1 MHLQKRLTFG
11 FSSKKRVI
19 FLLKVLIIKMVCA
32 KIVSNYF
39 LRKIEAIMAQKL
51 DMINGGIVKKIIIFT
66 IPIMLQGILQN
77 LYNSADLI
85 IVGRFSGDIALSS
98 VGATTSIYSVML
110 ALFLGITAGVDVI
123 SSFYYGRG
131 EQSNVKKSID
141 TAVILAP
148 VLGIICAIVGF
159 FITEPLLI
167 AMKTPVEDG
176 VLAGATLY
184 LKILML
190 GVPFSLL
197 FNFCS
202 AIFRTSGETNKPFI
216 YLAISGALNVI
227 LNIVFVAGF
236 NMGVA
241 GVAIATVISQIT
253 SATLILI
260 RLLRNEGLFSFS
272 FKKINFSWR
281 IFGKMVAIG
290 LPAGIQSCAFNLS
303 NSFLQSGVNTFGKD
317 AIAGSTAVATIESL
331 LWVTLNSFVNAT
343 TTFVSQNVGAKKLDR
358 AKKSCIYSLLMTAG
372 LGIIVGV
379 TGYLCGDLLLK
390 VFIDNNEVAMEFGKQ
405 RYSITFPFYFLAG
418 IMGVLPGAIRGFGS
432 SLPPSII
439 TLIGACGIRIVWV
452 YTVFQLYPNLS
463 VLYLVH
469 PITWVIT
476 CIALTIN
483 LLIAYNKTKKR
494 ITNETIEK
502 LA

>member
-1 MHLQKRLTFG
+1 MT
-11 FSSKKRVI
+11 
-19 FLLKVLIIKMVCA
+19 
-32 KIVSNYF
+32 
-39 LRKIEAIMAQKL
+39 QKL

-110 ALFLGITAGVDVI
+110 ALFLGITAGVDVV

-131 EQSNVKKSID
+131 EQANVKKSID
-141 TAVILAP
+141 TAIILAP
-148 VLGIICAIVGF
+148 VLGIICAIIGF
-159 FITEPLLI
+159 FTTEQLLI
-167 AMKTPVEDG
+167 LMKTPEEDG

-184 LKILML
+184 LKILMI

-202 AIFRTSGETNKPFI
+202 AILRTAGETKKPFI
-216 YLAISGALNVI
+216 YLVISGALNVA
-227 LNIVFVAGF
+227 LNIVFVAVF
-236 NMGVA
+236 DMGVA
-241 GVAIATVISQIT
+241 GVAIATIISQIV
-253 SATLILI
+253 SAVLILVN
-260 RLLRNEGLFSFS
+260 LLKNKGLFSFS
-272 FKKINFSWR
+272 FKNMNFSWN

-358 AKKSCIYSLLMTAG
+358 ARKSCIYSLLMTAV

-390 VFIDNNEVAMEFGKQ
+390 IFIENNDIAMEFGRQ

-439 TLIGACGIRIVWV
+439 TMIGACGVRILWV
-452 YTVFQLYPNLS
+452 YTVFQMYPNLTI
-463 VLYLVH
+463 LYLVH

-476 CIALTIN
+476 CIALSVN
-483 LLIAYNKTKKR
+483 LLVAYNKTKKR
-494 ITNETIEK
+494 ILQEK

>member
-1 MHLQKRLTFG
+1 
-11 FSSKKRVI
+11 
-19 FLLKVLIIKMVCA
+19 
-32 KIVSNYF
+32 
-39 LRKIEAIMAQKL
+39 MAQKI
-51 DMINGGIVKKIIIFT
+51 DMINGGIVKKIIAFT

-85 IVGRFSGDIALSS
+85 VVGRFSGDVALSA
-98 VGATTSIYSVML
+98 VGATTSIYNVML
-110 ALFLGITAGVDVI
+110 ALFLGITAGVDVL
-123 SSFYYGRG
+123 SSLYYGRG
-131 EQSNVKKSID
+131 DQASVKKSID

-148 VLGIICAIVGF
+148 TLGVVCAVIGF

-184 LKILML
+184 LKILMI
-190 GVPFSLL
+190 GVPFSLT

-202 AIFRTSGETNKPFI
+202 AIFRTAGETNKPFI
-216 YLAISGALNVI
+216 YLVISGALNVV
-227 LNIVFVAGF
+227 LNLVFVAIF

-241 GVAIATVISQIT
+241 GVAIATVISQIA
-253 SATLILI
+253 SALMILI
-260 RLLRNEGLFSFS
+260 RLLRNKGIFSFN
-272 FKKINFSWR
+272 FKKIEFSWS
-281 IFGKMVAIG
+281 IFGRMVAIG
-290 LPAGIQSCAFNLS
+290 LPAGVQSCAFSLS
-303 NSFLQSGVNTFGKD
+303 NSSLQSGVNSFGKD

-331 LWVTLNSFVNAT
+331 LWVTLNSFINAT

-358 AKKSCIYSLLMTAG
+358 ARKSCIYSLLMTAG

-390 VFIDNNEVAMEFGKQ
+390 IFIDNNEIAMMYGRQ

-439 TLIGACGIRIVWV
+439 TLIGACGVRVVWV
-452 YTVFQLYPNLS
+452 YTVFKMYPNLTT
-463 VLYLVH
+463 LYLVH
-469 PITWVIT
+469 PITWIIT
-476 CIALTIN
+476 VIALMIN
-483 LLIAYNKTKKR
+483 LIIAYKKAKKR
-494 ITNETIEK
+494 IEIKK